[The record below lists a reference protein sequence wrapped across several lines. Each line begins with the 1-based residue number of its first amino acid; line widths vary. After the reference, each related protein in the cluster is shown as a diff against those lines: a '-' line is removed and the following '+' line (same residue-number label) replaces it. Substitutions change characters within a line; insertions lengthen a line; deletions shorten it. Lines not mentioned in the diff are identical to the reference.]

1 MVAFSDHL
9 VHHEEEDTI
18 VDQLVDR
25 QEDDGAQGGRVR
37 EDKVTGSIPLG
48 VMCRCGVGGRHE
60 GGKKKWDGEES
71 GMGRKVG

>member
-1 MVAFSDHL
+1 MLARTATLLRFSFRDVVFQELVVAFSDHL

-37 EDKVTGSIPLG
+37 EDKVTWGVFPWGSRVG
-48 VMCRCGVGGRHE
+48 VE
-60 GGKKKWDGEES
+60 
-71 GMGRKVG
+71 